1 MVFEKNLNIPRL
13 LDIYGD
19 LLTERQKTLT
29 DIYYNDD
36 LSLSE
41 IAENEGITRAG
52 ARDII
57 KKAENKLLE
66 FENVLHVLRDSDLR
80 NSVCDE
86 IAEMCD
92 SACGNNDFEK
102 ILDDIKQKIN
112 ELR

>member
-1 MVFEKNLNIPRL
+1 MIFEKNLNIPRL

-41 IAENEGITRAG
+41 IAENENITRAG

-66 FENVLHVLRDSDLR
+66 FENALHILRDSDLR
-80 NSVCDE
+80 ESVFDE
-86 IAEMCD
+86 IQSMCD
-92 SACGNNDFEK
+92 MECGDEK
-102 ILDDIKQKIN
+102 YRRRFDEIKRKIE

>member
-1 MVFEKNLNIPRL
+1 MIFEKNLNIPRL

-19 LLTERQKTLT
+19 LLTDRQRALT
-29 DIYYNDD
+29 DIYYNED

-66 FENVLHVLRDSDLR
+66 FENKLHILRDSDLR
-80 NSVCDE
+80 ESVYDE
-86 IAEMCD
+86 IASMCD
-92 SACGNNDFEK
+92 NLCSDENCREKLEK
-102 ILDDIKQKIN
+102 IKRKIN